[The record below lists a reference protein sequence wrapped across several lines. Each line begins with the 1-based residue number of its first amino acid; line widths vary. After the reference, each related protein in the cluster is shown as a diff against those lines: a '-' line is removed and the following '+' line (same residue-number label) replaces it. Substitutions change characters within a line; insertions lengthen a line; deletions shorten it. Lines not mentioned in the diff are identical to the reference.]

1 MQSAC
6 PIHQWGIAA
15 KAALAETA
23 LDAEA
28 AVTAKSAETA
38 NDMAARYRRIGTSS
52 EGTRREPFSR
62 VCRGSSG
69 AALAAGFSEWRRA
82 LGRARSRS

>member
-6 PIHQWGIAA
+6 PIHQWGMVA
-15 KAALAETA
+15 KAARAETA

-28 AVTAKSAETA
+28 AETAKSAEAA

-52 EGTRREPFSR
+52 EGTWREPFSL
-62 VCRGSSG
+62 VVGSSG
-69 AALAAGFSEWRRA
+69 PRGRPVDNVG
-82 LGRARSRS
+82 LGPREGAQP